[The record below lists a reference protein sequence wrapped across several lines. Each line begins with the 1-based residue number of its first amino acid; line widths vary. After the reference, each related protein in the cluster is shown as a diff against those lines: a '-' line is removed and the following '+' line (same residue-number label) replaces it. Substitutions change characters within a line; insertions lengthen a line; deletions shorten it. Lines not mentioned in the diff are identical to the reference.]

1 MLPDEREGPITR
13 QALIPP
19 SNFFLAPLR
28 AAYLQMQ
35 AQTSKCTRCRY
46 CTRVRDI
53 VGGELFREPLMAR
66 VLLPPSLTLRDLQL
80 ETNWSGFSFFFIPL
94 EWNQPPLTRFC
105 AIEINRTRAIRLE
118 VEEKW
123 KRRTELRIFLRR
135 ERNFVYEIIV

>member
-35 AQTSKCTRCRY
+35 AQTSECTRCRY

-53 VGGELFREPLMAR
+53 VGEGNYF
-66 VLLPPSLTLRDLQL
+66 V
-80 ETNWSGFSFFFIPL
+80 
-94 EWNQPPLTRFC
+94 
-105 AIEINRTRAIRLE
+105 NR
-118 VEEKW
+118 
-123 KRRTELRIFLRR
+123 
-135 ERNFVYEIIV
+135 